1 MKKAVDGLKKLA
13 NIASEPEETPKAPK
27 HDKKEELRAEKAAV
41 VKKYVKDQL
50 QEAKAKQAKRK
61 AALDPELLA
70 ASKVVHASLVE

>member
-1 MKKAVDGLKKLA
+1 M
-13 NIASEPEETPKAPK
+13 
-27 HDKKEELRAEKAAV
+27 RAEKAAV
-41 VKKYVKDQL
+41 VKKFVKDQL